1 MEPALAPA
9 RRRRLTYANVTAT
22 LALFIALGGS
32 SFAEPARQSALK
44 LVTGKQ
50 IKNGSVAEVDLSG
63 AVKAKLNKAGT
74 PGAPGAKGD
83 AGPKGETGAE
93 GPAGPAGTAGTNATV
108 NGVAASG
115 ALAGTYPAPT
125 LAPGAVTTAALGAAA
140 VTPPALAANAVTTPA
155 LATNAVTASKVADQ
169 SLRLDDI
176 IAEDEIL
183 SQQNL
188 PSIPAH
194 SCTEFEINV
203 VGSGTGYFA
212 LISPPGN
219 FYNAPGLVFDWTI
232 GINAGEDIEV
242 HVCNTKASAIDPPAG
257 GWRAVVLRP

>member
-1 MEPALAPA
+1 MEPEASPA
-9 RRRRLTYANVTAT
+9 RKRRLTYANVTAT

-32 SFAEPARQSALK
+32 SFAEPARQSAVK

-50 IKNGSVAEVDLSG
+50 IKNGTVAEVDLSKS
-63 AVKAKLNKAGT
+63 VKTKLNKAGT
-74 PGAPGAKGD
+74 PGPAGA
-83 AGPKGETGAE
+83 KGETGAKGDPGSQ
-93 GPAGPAGTAGTNATV
+93 GPAGQTGAAGADATV
-108 NGVAASG
+108 NGVAAAG

-125 LAPGAVTTAALGAAA
+125 LAAGA
-140 VTPPALAANAVTTPA
+140 VTPPALAAGAVTTPA
-155 LATNAVTASKVADQ
+155 LATSSVTAAKVADQ
-169 SLRLDDI
+169 SLRLNDL

-188 PSIPAH
+188 ASIPAQT
-194 SCTEFEINV
+194 CTDFEINI

-219 FYNAPGLVFDWTI
+219 FYNTPGLVFDWSI

-242 HVCNTKASAIDPPAG
+242 NVCNTRAIAIDPPAG